1 MNKKTQI
8 IAGVAIMIVGI
19 LIIGLEVPDLINN
32 KQEDFGMMI
41 VGLLNI
47 LLGSIILGTSRRKKC
62 SEKQSNLNKTKASK
76 AIIVLGIL
84 ALLGSIITTSITL
97 NYIHGIMLATPGI
110 LMITSGILL
119 KKEKTQCNS

>member
-62 SEKQSNLNKTKASK
+62 SEKQSNVNKTKASK
-76 AIIVLGIL
+76 AIIVLGVL
-84 ALLGSIITTSITL
+84 ALLVAIITTFITL
-97 NYIHGIMLATPGI
+97 NYVNGTMLAIPGI
-110 LMITSGILL
+110 LMITGAILMN
-119 KKEKTQCNS
+119 KKKTQCNS